1 MEGKSLEGEKEK
13 EDKKKRAYWRV
24 DCQSA
29 SKGRSRLGEVIFYLG
44 GRHLLEVFKT
54 YFGRSGGS
62 YWKG

>member
-29 SKGRSRLGEVIFYLG
+29 SKGRNRHLLGEVISHFG
-44 GRHLLEVFKT
+44 GRRLFEEVGSFL
-54 YFGRSGGS
+54 GRSGPS
-62 YWKG
+62 